1 MPKIVDHDKRRDEIA
16 LVACRVVAEYGF
28 EKASMVRIARGAG
41 YTTGMLAHYFD
52 SKQGIIIAALR
63 LILRR
68 IDERLAQPAAAGAR
82 PDLLALLTEALPV
95 DEQRRTE
102 CAFWTTFWGQVSTD
116 KRLKR
121 INSWVH
127 REYLRLFERCLAQCW
142 AEWSQWPAATREQ
155 VLRSLVTFING
166 LTAGAVANAGDWPAD
181 RQIEQLRLQ
190 LELLRAWAMGTVGA
204 PPLSRK
210 AAGA

>member
-1 MPKIVDHDKRRDEIA
+1 MPKIVDHAERRDEIA
-16 LVACRVVAEYGF
+16 LVACRVAASHGF
-28 EKASMVRIARGAG
+28 DGASMVRIAREAG

-52 SKQGIIIAALR
+52 SKQDIIIAALR

-68 IDERLAQPAAAGAR
+68 IEERLSRPPEGATR
-82 PDLLALLTEALPV
+82 PDLLELLLEALPI
-95 DEQRRTE
+95 DAQRRIE
-102 CAFWTTFWGQVSTD
+102 CAFWITFWGQVTAD

-127 REYLRLFERCLAQCW
+127 REYLRLFERCLAGSW
-142 AEWSQWPAATREQ
+142 KEWPLWLPTTREQ

-166 LTAGAVANAGDWPAD
+166 LTASAVANPGDWPPQK
-181 RQIEQLRLQ
+181 QIAQLRLQ
-190 LELLRAWAMGTVGA
+190 IELLRAWALGA
-204 PPLSRK
+204 AVAAR